1 MQIDV
6 QTPNFVADQ
15 KLIHFITKRLEKLEL
30 FYDRI
35 ISARVYLK
43 VQKTSEKKNKL
54 ADVVVVV
61 PGDKFV
67 VKKEARTFEEASDM
81 AAASLERSLK
91 RFKQKQRLHTA
102 S

>member
-1 MQIDV
+1 
-6 QTPNFVADQ
+6 
-15 KLIHFITKRLEKLEL
+15 
-30 FYDRI
+30 
-35 ISARVYLK
+35 
-43 VQKTSEKKNKL
+43 
-54 ADVVVVV
+54 VVVVV

-91 RFKQKQRLHTA
+91 RFKQKQRVHTA